1 MIVKST
7 LAAMPTY
14 DFNCRLI
21 YYTPSGYRRHSF
33 HKTRAIAA
41 DLAIEIAEK
50 QLRNDKRR
58 RVARVSYGEAI
69 QQ

>member
-1 MIVKST
+1 MIVKTT
-7 LAAMPTY
+7 LAEMPTY

-21 YYTPSGYRRHSF
+21 YYTPAGHRRHF
-33 HKTRAIAA
+33 YGKTRAVMADIA
-41 DLAIEIAEK
+41 LEIAER
-50 QLRNDKRR
+50 QLKADKRR

>member
-1 MIVKST
+1 MIVKT
-7 LAAMPTY
+7 TFADMPTY

-21 YYTPSGYRRHSF
+21 YYTPGGYRRHSF

-41 DLAIEIAEK
+41 DLAIEIAER
-50 QLRNDKRR
+50 QLRSDKRR